1 LTRET
6 QSPRA
11 PRKEKAGGRD
21 TVQSLSRALNLMNA
35 IAASEHGVTL
45 SEAAK
50 ETRLA
55 VSTAHRLLTTLQQDR
70 FVRFDSERG
79 VWTIGVQAFSVGS
92 AFLRARELTA
102 IARPHMRQLMERSGE
117 TVNLAV
123 EDRGEAIYVAQIE
136 CRKLMRAITRP
147 GGRAL
152 MHASAVGKALMS
164 AMSEEEV
171 EKIVATHGLPR
182 ETDKTISTPIKLRTE
197 LAIIRQRGFA
207 VDDEENAVGL
217 RCIAAVV
224 YDEHSQP
231 VAGLSL
237 SGPMARISDD
247 SIPALG
253 EAVFEAA
260 RKITANLG
268 GRSPSKV

>member
-1 LTRET
+1 MNENV
-6 QSPRA
+6 SPPKA
-11 PRKEKAGGRD
+11 VKKEKVGGRD
-21 TVQSLSRALNLMNA
+21 TVQSLSRALNLMNT
-35 IAASEHGVTL
+35 IAASDHGVTL

-50 ETRLA
+50 GTGLA

-70 FVRFDSERG
+70 FVRFDGERG

-92 AFLRARELTA
+92 AFLRARELTV
-102 IARPHMRQLMERSGE
+102 IARPFMRQLMERSGE

-152 MHASAVGKALMS
+152 MHASAVGKALLS
-164 AMSEEEV
+164 ALPEEEV
-171 EKIVATHGLPR
+171 DKIVEAHGLPR

-224 YDEHSQP
+224 YDEHAQP

-247 SIPALG
+247 SIAGLG

-260 RKITANLG
+260 KKITANMG
-268 GRSPSKV
+268 GRSPAKA